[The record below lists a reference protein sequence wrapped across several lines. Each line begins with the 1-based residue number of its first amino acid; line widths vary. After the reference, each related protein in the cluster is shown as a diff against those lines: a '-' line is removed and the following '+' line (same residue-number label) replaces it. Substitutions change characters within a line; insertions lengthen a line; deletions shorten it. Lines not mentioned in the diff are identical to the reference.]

1 MNYLTQVVCEMTSG
15 IIYKF
20 NSEEGDKHGY
30 CTQFWNEDDAIFSL
44 LQRVGCDHLMSVQN
58 ALESI
63 EEKLVLVK

>member
-1 MNYLTQVVCEMTSG
+1 MNYLTQVVCVMTSG

-20 NSEEGDKHGY
+20 KSEEGDKHGY

-58 ALESI
+58 AQEST